1 MAGAVEVVF
10 IVFGAP
16 VAIVGTVSYFRYKT
30 RALLAGG
37 DKKKLAAAEAERKQ
51 LEARVQNL
59 ESIVCSVEFEL
70 NARLN
75 RLAAQQ
81 SAIGALPSLRPE
93 GEASRRS
100 AGLPPAR
107 PDAKAAGGGETQAQA
122 HAPTIAS
129 PARALPAIAP
139 LAPGQ
144 RIANRYTLERE
155 LGHGGMGFVFLA
167 RDEQLGERV
176 ALKVISGAMAADPA
190 AAAERFRREV
200 AAARKI
206 THPNVIRI
214 HDLIED
220 GDRLLLSMEYVEGM
234 TLATYLGRVGALK
247 LDEARHL
254 LGQICDGL
262 AAAHAA
268 GVVHRD
274 LKPGNVLLDTEKR
287 VKVIDFGLAKASFL
301 AGMTATGLILGT
313 PEYMAPEQVRG
324 LPCDTRTDLYSLG
337 ALAYHLLSGR
347 PPFAGETPIA
357 IGFAHVSEPPR
368 PLRELRP
375 ELPESLE
382 AAVTKALAKE
392 PGARFLDAIEMKRA
406 LA

>member
-1 MAGAVEVVF
+1 METFF
-10 IVFGAP
+10 IAFLMP
-16 VAIVGTVSYFRYKT
+16 TMIVAMTLFYSF
-30 RALLAGG
+30 
-37 DKKKLAAAEAERKQ
+37 KKKQLNAAAKGDPKELERLKQERKQ

-75 RLAAQQ
+75 RLAATQ
-81 SAIGALPSLRPE
+81 SAVGALPPATRPKP
-93 GEASRRS
+93 AL
-100 AGLPPAR
+100 LP
-107 PDAKAAGGGETQAQA
+107 AGGAADVGTS
-122 HAPTIAS
+122 PTVAS
-129 PARALPAIAP
+129 PMRAGYAEAP
-139 LAPGQ
+139 LGPGE
-144 RIANRYTLERE
+144 RIAGRYTLERE

-176 ALKVISGAMAADPA
+176 ALKVISQTMASDPA

-220 GDRLLLSMEYVEGM
+220 GARLLLSMEYVDGM
-234 TLATYLGRVGALK
+234 TLAAYLGRVGALR

-254 LGQICDGL
+254 LAQICDGL
-262 AAAHAA
+262 GAAHAA
-268 GVVHRD
+268 GVIHRD
-274 LKPGNVLLDTEKR
+274 LKPGNILIDVEKR

-337 ALAYHLLSGR
+337 ALAYHLLVGR

-357 IGFAHVSEPPR
+357 IGFAHVTEPPR
-368 PLRELRP
+368 PPRDLRP
-375 ELPESLE
+375 ELPATID
-382 AAVTKALAKE
+382 AALLKALAKS
-392 PGARFLDAIEMKRA
+392 PADRFLDAGELKRA
-406 LA
+406 LIG

>member
-1 MAGAVEVVF
+1 METFFVAF
-10 IVFGAP
+10 MMP
-16 VAIVGTVSYFRYKT
+16 VMIVGMSLYYSYKRKE
-30 RALLAGG
+30 LGKG
-37 DKKKLAAAEAERKQ
+37 DKTDQKELEALKAERKQ

-59 ESIVCSVEFEL
+59 ETIVCSVDLEL

-81 SAIGALPSLRPE
+81 SAIGL
-93 GEASRRS
+93 
-100 AGLPPAR
+100 LPPAL
-107 PDAKAAGGGETQAQA
+107 PAGGKSEPALS
-122 HAPTIAS
+122 PTVAS
-129 PARALPAIAP
+129 PANAP
-139 LAPGQ
+139 RPTPPLGPGQ
-144 RIANRYTLERE
+144 RIAGRYTLERE

-167 RDEQLGERV
+167 RDEQLGEKV
-176 ALKVISGAMAADPA
+176 ALKVISNAMAGDPA
-190 AAAERFRREV
+190 EAAERFRREV

-220 GDRLLLSMEYVEGM
+220 GAQVLLSMEYVDGM
-234 TLATYLGRVGALK
+234 TLAAYLGRVGALR

-254 LGQICDGL
+254 IGQICDGL
-262 AAAHAA
+262 GAAHAA
-268 GVVHRD
+268 GVIHRD
-274 LKPGNVLLDTEKR
+274 LKPGNVLVDHEKR
-287 VKVIDFGLAKASFL
+287 VKVIDFGLAKASFM

-337 ALAYHLLSGR
+337 ALAYHLFVGR

-357 IGFAHVSEPPR
+357 IGFAHVTETPRPPR
-368 PLRELRP
+368 QLRP

-382 AAVTKALAKE
+382 AAVLKALEKDPAK
-392 PGARFLDAIEMKRA
+392 RFLNASELKQA
-406 LA
+406 LS